1 MNRISNIKK
10 VLDSIYFPPCPVCIL
25 LCSDI
30 EWVLLRRVTAGKL
43 SCVSAVRGQLW
54 VPSSGLTI
62 VHYTHSVTR
71 PGPSISSQHQ
81 RSPDS
86 SRSCSSPRPGRSSPP
101 SQGSWTGRA
110 VFTCTRSSRTF
121 GAPQPAQWA
130 GPGNRRAGRA
140 ACYTGAAFMCSNL
153 RLMLWPHTP
162 QLLLALFSNSNMCIA
177 E

>member
-1 MNRISNIKK
+1 MGVTEASNCREAQ
-10 VLDSIYFPPCPVCIL
+10 L
-25 LCSDI
+25 
-30 EWVLLRRVTAGKL
+30 
-43 SCVSAVRGQLW
+43 CVSSAGPALGAQLW
-54 VPSSGLTI
+54 PDYSALYCV
-62 VHYTHSVTR
+62 VTR

-101 SQGSWTGRA
+101 SQGSWQGRA

-121 GAPQPAQWA
+121 GAPQSAQWA

-162 QLLLALFSNSNMCIA
+162 RLLLALLSNSNMCIA

>member
-1 MNRISNIKK
+1 M
-10 VLDSIYFPPCPVCIL
+10 CQQCG
-25 LCSDI
+25 
-30 EWVLLRRVTAGKL
+30 A
-43 SCVSAVRGQLW
+43 
-54 VPSSGLTI
+54 SSGLTI

-71 PGPSISSQHQ
+71 PGLSISSQHQ

-86 SRSCSSPRPGRSSPP
+86 SRSCSSPRPGRSSPT

-121 GAPQPAQWA
+121 GAPQSVQWA
-130 GPGNRRAGRA
+130 GPRNRRAGRA

-177 E
+177 ECSPDNVHKISTLGQISPACWCSCLVAAGCTL